1 MKYNYHNPRVQYNM
15 YSLPFTYYFCTKPD
29 NDSE

>member
-15 YSLPFTYYFCTKPD
+15 HSLTFTYYFYRKPD
-29 NDSE
+29 DC